1 MLFLSRYKNNTKG
14 CIMVLKKRYKS
25 LLVELTLFTLF
36 IFFFY
41 DIIWMIIDFDNFYN
55 LLTTS
60 MDTFLLNFLI
70 DLFYCVVFASI
81 NITSKNVIFNNKFR
95 RRNSVSYR
103 NLVCSGFLLLSI
115 NVVLAFLCEFVL
127 DVMDS
132 ELPDEDFLGNAY
144 FFCFVSCILS
154 FVMLL
159 IEYSRIIDEKEK
171 ARVELQKKL
180 LSMQLNPHFIFNS
193 FNVLNGLISTNQE
206 LALKFSTKLARF
218 YRVVLSNMDND
229 LISIDNA
236 LNMARDYV
244 DLLNIRFGNR
254 ICLEIE
260 RMSVLDD
267 ECVLPGALQLTIE
280 NAVKHN
286 HVRDNCKL
294 YLTIKRKDDMLVL
307 KNNRIQSKDD
317 VVEADSCG
325 IGLKNLFDRYNLI
338 CECEPVVKADA
349 SFYEI
354 MLPIIKRKKL

>member
-1 MLFLSRYKNNTKG
+1 MA
-14 CIMVLKKRYKS
+14 V
-25 LLVELTLFTLF
+25 
-36 IFFFY
+36 
-41 DIIWMIIDFDNFYN
+41 
-55 LLTTS
+55 
-60 MDTFLLNFLI
+60 
-70 DLFYCVVFASI
+70 
-81 NITSKNVIFNNKFR
+81 
-95 RRNSVSYR
+95 
-103 NLVCSGFLLLSI
+103 
-115 NVVLAFLCEFVL
+115 LCEFVL
-127 DVMDS
+127 NVMDS

-180 LSMQLNPHFIFNS
+180 LSIQLNPHFIFNS

-206 LALKFSTKLARF
+206 LALKFSSKLARF

-244 DLLNIRFGNR
+244 DLLNVRFGNS

-267 ECVLPGALQLTIE
+267 EYILPCALQLTIE

-286 HVRDNCKL
+286 HVRDSSKL
-294 YLTIKRKDDMLVL
+294 YLTIKREDDMLVL

-317 VVEADSCG
+317 IVEADSCG
-325 IGLKNLFDRYNLI
+325 IGLRNLFDRYNLI
-338 CECEPVVKADA
+338 CECKPVVKADA